1 MTRFMLGGLVLACAC
16 LSAVAGGSSS
26 DRPKI
31 SPSMRFEW
39 RGESPTDDCSR
50 TCRVWISAVGPVT
63 DHTPRDFEA
72 FASGKD
78 VRGATLV
85 LDSEGGSVVNTIE
98 FGHTLRRLDITT
110 TIGKTVVAAADGRS
124 RITLSPQA
132 ACESMCAFVLLGGA
146 RRFVPPQARVLVHQI
161 WLSGKRE
168 RAETASYTADEL
180 VLVEH
185 DIGSLARY
193 TIEMGG
199 SIELLETALRV
210 PPWEPL
216 YRLSSDEIQR
226 MGLNTV
232 GFSNVGLSNVERLFD
247 VQDRRIANGE

>member
-1 MTRFMLGGLVLACAC
+1 MHFKWQSEG
-16 LSAVAGGSSS
+16 
-26 DRPKI
+26 
-31 SPSMRFEW
+31 
-39 RGESPTDDCSR
+39 PTENCGR

-63 DHTPRDFEA
+63 DRTPSDFDA

-98 FGHTLRRLDITT
+98 FGRTLRRLDITT
-110 TIGKTVVAAADGRS
+110 TVGKAVGADGH
-124 RITLSPQA
+124 ITLSPVA
-132 ACESMCAFVLLGGA
+132 DCESMCAFVLLGGA
-146 RRFVPPQARVLVHQI
+146 RRYVPAQARVLVHQI

-168 RAETASYTADEL
+168 RAATASYTADEL

-185 DIGSLARY
+185 DIGTLAHY

-199 SIELLETALRV
+199 SIDLLESALRV
-210 PPWEPL
+210 PPWQPL
-216 YRLSSDEIQR
+216 YQLTREEIQR

-232 GFSNVGLSNVERLFD
+232 DHLF
-247 VQDRRIANGE
+247 QITGDRVATGE